1 MRALVLAAALMA
13 AVPAY
18 AETPAPAA
26 PTAATSLTLVDA
38 ARAPTRRVVLDGA
51 SWTCEGA
58 VCTASGGSGQPAA
71 RACSRVVNRI
81 GAVSQFS
88 WKGVALTPEQI
99 AACNA

>member
-13 AVPAY
+13 AAPAF
-18 AETPAPAA
+18 AESPAA
-26 PTAATSLTLVDA
+26 PAAATSLTLVDA
-38 ARAPTRRVVLDGA
+38 AQAPGRRVVLDGA